1 MISEP
6 LDVPVVPKQ
15 VPLYSAKDFVL
26 NGNNLQHK
34 YAHFSAEI
42 ADLVGHIPVFIIC
55 LRLIVQHG
63 IHSFMISDLWS
74 LSAGPHQACGKGS
87 AKHWSIVLG

>member
-42 ADLVGHIPVFIIC
+42 ADLAIC
-55 LRLIVQHG
+55 GASLQDPTKRVARAVLSIGRL
-63 IHSFMISDLWS
+63 F
-74 LSAGPHQACGKGS
+74 SAEAQAKPRNAEPLQFYDVS
-87 AKHWSIVLG
+87 ESV